1 MSGSGIASRL
11 KPQLS
16 LSVLIRRQ
24 QKHEYAAPALFTLNP
39 DLPPVRLD
47 EPLRNGQPQPHTGG
61 ISVHSHE
68 LLKNLLMV
76 LRGNPFTRI
85 RDADFH
91 TVRPRQA
98 KLSTFFCT
106 GDLLH
111 APLPK

>member
-24 QKHEYAAPALFTLNP
+24 QKHECAAAALFTLNP

-47 EPLRNGQPQPHTGG
+47 EPLRNGQPQPHSGG

-76 LRGNPFTRI
+76 LRGNPPARSP
-85 RDADFH
+85 DFSAYAQ
-91 TVRPRQA
+91 TLALSSQQA
-98 KLSTFFCT
+98 NSCT
-106 GDLLH
+106 MQC
-111 APLPK
+111 PVQSES